1 MAGVSGPHICVA
13 IEELSAQGVQKV
25 IIFGNCGVL
34 DSKIED
40 CSIIIPTKV
49 FREEGSS
56 YHYVEDS
63 ETIDVNPKYVD
74 EFIEILDE
82 YNFEYTKEYT

>member
-1 MAGVSGPHICVA
+1 MCRYRGIKCSRCSKSHHF
-13 IEELSAQGVQKV
+13 
-25 IIFGNCGVL
+25 FGNCGVL